1 MSRYMS
7 FLNARSDAF
16 GHCNFA
22 EFDCKGV
29 QSADIKADSCRSRL
43 LQISK

>member
-1 MSRYMS
+1 MS
-7 FLNARSDAF
+7 FLNASSHAF

-29 QSADIKADSCRSRL
+29 QSADIQANSWSRL